1 MSVVKVIE
9 LIGSSSVSWEDAVRQ
24 VVTEA
29 YASLRHI
36 RGVDLVHQTAHVQDG
51 KITEYRAT
59 VHVAFMVEHHSH
71 ILGAGGA
78 PS

>member
-1 MSVVKVIE
+1 MSVVKVVE

-24 VVTEA
+24 VVKEA
-29 YASLRHI
+29 YATLRQI

-59 VHVAFMVEHHSH
+59 VHVAFVVEHHSH
-71 ILGAGGA
+71 ILGAGGT
-78 PS
+78 PT